1 MINNQSSAMA
11 TPFAPDG
18 YTIPDK
24 GCSSFQCTQI
34 TDICNHITDSSSC
47 NMELSGLFSTFV
59 QN

>member
-1 MINNQSSAMA
+1 LA